1 MCESHTSNFT
11 HRVLGARVISTESPL
26 GGAKCATSG
35 LKPLQITEERKLRTK
50 NWTRER
56 GGECKRRLSHR
67 ARCGLQG
74 LRMAAS
80 RCEGCREVTIGL
92 ETHSQIRKLNFKDCA
107 IVITSKI
114 YLDCKLIPMGWALEE
129 LTRLSPRRPL
139 FSL

>member
-1 MCESHTSNFT
+1 MCDEWIKTFADN
-11 HRVLGARVISTESPL
+11 RR
-26 GGAKCATSG
+26 AKATNQE
-35 LKPLQITEERKLRTK
+35 LDERA
-50 NWTRER
+50 